1 MRLRAATRGSPL
13 ALWQT
18 RQGRVPDRKWLS
30 RFAVWTIPTPFLASA
45 AGWVFTEM
53 GRQPWI
59 VAPNPDGDQLI
70 RLTVREGVTPHG
82 AEVVWVSLIGFTL
95 AYAALAVVWSYL
107 LRRYVVNGPQDHNSE
122 PVTPTPPDD
131 ADVAPLSFAY

>member
-1 MRLRAATRGSPL
+1 MPEKSNWWLRRP
-13 ALWQT
+13 ALN
-18 RQGRVPDRKWLS
+18 WL
-30 RFAVWTIPTPFLASA
+30 
-45 AGWVFTEM
+45 E
-53 GRQPWI
+53 
-59 VAPNPDGDQLI
+59 
-70 RLTVREGVTPHG
+70 
-82 AEVVWVSLIGFTL
+82 LIGFTL

>member
-1 MRLRAATRGSPL
+1 M
-13 ALWQT
+13 
-18 RQGRVPDRKWLS
+18 VV

-59 VAPNPDGDQLI
+59 VAQSRRRPVDQAH
-70 RLTVREGVTPHG
+70 RPGGVTPHG

-95 AYAALAVVWSYL
+95 ACAALAVVWSYL
-107 LRRYVVNGPQDHNSE
+107 LRRYVVNGPQDHDSE